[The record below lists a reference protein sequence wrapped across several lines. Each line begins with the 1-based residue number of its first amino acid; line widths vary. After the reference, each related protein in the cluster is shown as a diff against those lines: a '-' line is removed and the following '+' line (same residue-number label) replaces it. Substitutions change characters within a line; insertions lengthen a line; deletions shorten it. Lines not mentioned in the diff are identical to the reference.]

1 MPLLKSRKS
10 VTSTTNRAAFIARF
24 CNDSKIGLSK
34 SDGAVIVNAFLE
46 TLENMLKE
54 NGSVQFSGFGT
65 FSVSDRASRV
75 GFNPRTGKKIDVP
88 ACKVISFK
96 AGKRLKTS
104 INDSANNVAE

>member
-1 MPLLKSRKS
+1 MPLLRSRKS

-24 CNDSKIGLSK
+24 CDNTKIGLSK
-34 SDGAVIVNAFLE
+34 ADGAVVVTAFLE

-65 FSVSDRASRV
+65 FSVTDRAART

-104 INDSANNVAE
+104 INEA